1 MKKTVLIAAL
11 SLPFLAQASIAE
23 QPGSTDNGP
32 HIRKMSEFMFSKMD
46 ADGNGYITK
55 DEMRAY
61 ADKMFDEADRS
72 HTGKVTIDDLVN
84 EKLKE
89 RTEFQDW
96 EGKNTSDT
104 SSASKLKSN

>member
-1 MKKTVLIAAL
+1 MKNAL
-11 SLPFLAQASIAE
+11 LLAASIALFAAPVFAE
-23 QPGSTDNGP
+23 QPGLSDNGP